1 MKKTTRKSPAPLPS
15 FEAGQ
20 IWQIGD
26 TNLQIGLVGK
36 RLVHYKHYKAQ
47 AKRPST
53 QLLGKTALETFLQKN
68 RAVLLPEAAS
78 PNVPAPA
85 APAVPATT
93 VARRAATTRRKPAR
107 TTAAIK
113 SI

>member
-15 FEAGQ
+15 FESGQ

-53 QLLGKTALETFLQKN
+53 QLLGKTALESFLQKN
-68 RAVLLPEAAS
+68 RAILLPET
-78 PNVPAPA
+78 PVPAAPA
-85 APAVPATT
+85 APTASPTS
-93 VARRAATTRRKPAR
+93 ATTRRPAR
-107 TTAAIK
+107 KSTRTAAAAVR

>member
-1 MKKTTRKSPAPLPS
+1 MNKPMRKTPVPLPS
-15 FEAGQ
+15 FESGQ

-53 QLLGKTALETFLQKN
+53 QLLGKSALESFLQKN
-68 RAVLLPEAAS
+68 AAILLPEV
-78 PNVPAPA
+78 PPAPA
-85 APAVPATT
+85 PATRSS
-93 VARRAATTRRKPAR
+93 APRRKPGR
-107 TTAAIK
+107 PAAAAK
-113 SI
+113 SN